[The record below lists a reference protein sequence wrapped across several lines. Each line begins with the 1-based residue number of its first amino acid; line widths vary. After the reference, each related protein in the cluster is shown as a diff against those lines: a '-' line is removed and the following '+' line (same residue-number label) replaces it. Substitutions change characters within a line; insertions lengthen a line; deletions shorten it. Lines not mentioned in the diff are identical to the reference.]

1 MDAEAI
7 ISVQDDFLEK
17 ADLLKE
23 QIKNEFI
30 KTDPKM
36 EIVIEEEEKCE
47 FFICKEKS
55 K

>member
-1 MDAEAI
+1 MDTEAI

-36 EIVIEEEEKCE
+36 EIVIEEEKETD
-47 FFICKEKS
+47 FICKEKS